1 MTTKLDSNRREMRQ
15 RKEMGLGGEKKLAAN
30 DLLSQHYRVLGRRT
44 IARGHAIDIISVRQK
59 GRII

>member
-1 MTTKLDSNRREMRQ
+1 MGRE
-15 RKEMGLGGEKKLAAN
+15 EKNLAAN
-30 DLLSQHYRVLGRRT
+30 DLYRVLGRRT